1 MTVTNSGLGEIA
13 NVTIGSGT
21 AFSYLAIGTGVVAAS
36 VNDTALGTEND
47 RGSATVSRDTVSVAN
62 DTSKFVK
69 NFAFTGSVAVT
80 EAGIF
85 NDVSVG
91 VLLAR
96 SVFDAI
102 NVVDGD
108 SLEISYFV
116 TFG

>member
-13 NVTIGSGT
+13 NITIGSGT
-21 AFSYLAIGTGVVAAS
+21 AFSYLAIGTGTGAS
-36 VNDTALGTEND
+36 NVTDTALGTEND
-47 RGSATVSRDTVSVAN
+47 RGSATVSRDTTSVAN

-80 EAGIF
+80 EAGVF
-85 NDVSVG
+85 NDASTG

-96 SVFDAI
+96 SVFAAM